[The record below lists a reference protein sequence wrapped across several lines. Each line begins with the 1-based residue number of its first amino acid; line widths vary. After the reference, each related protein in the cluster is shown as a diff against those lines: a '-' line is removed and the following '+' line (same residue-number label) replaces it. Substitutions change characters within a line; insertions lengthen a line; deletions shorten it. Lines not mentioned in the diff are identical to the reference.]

1 MSLIVGYTFDWL
13 KLTHQSNMFISS
25 YERMSNTFSVIGFIA
40 KSTVKFVN
48 HT

>member
-1 MSLIVGYTFDWL
+1 MSLIVGYTFHWL

-25 YERMSNTFSVIGFIA
+25 DEKMSNTFSVIGFIA